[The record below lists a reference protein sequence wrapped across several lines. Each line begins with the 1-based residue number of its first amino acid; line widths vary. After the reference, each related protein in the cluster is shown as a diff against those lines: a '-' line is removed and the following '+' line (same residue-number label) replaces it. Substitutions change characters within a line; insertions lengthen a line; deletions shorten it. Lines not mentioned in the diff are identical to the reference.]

1 VLVELASKER
11 AELAK
16 LVQLVVPAELVQ
28 LVVPAQLAAKE
39 LAAKELAAKELAAKE
54 LAAKELAAKE
64 LVAKELAAKELAA
77 KAPAQRA
84 QRAQHLEASRCTVE
98 LRAWTAIRRPVMT
111 LVLLRR
117 RTTRLPA

>member
-64 LVAKELAAKELAA
+64 LAAKELAA
-77 KAPAQRA
+77 KAPA